1 MSCCIPRRRSRSSRT
16 REAQCRSCTTAA
28 SNPSPRSSS
37 SSEAQVPES
46 RQLLDDAFRRSAG
59 APGRDGTRD
68 RFHQAGWGVT
78 LALLAMLLPVGVFG
92 EDLDARRTR
101 ALSLFDAALRAD
113 RTAITQAHAD
123 LAGVLAERPNDALAR
138 VHFGWLLLLEA
149 RELPLLEARARA
161 GEGLKEMDAAVDA
174 APHDPVVRLVRARC
188 GYQLPLVLGREPL
201 AEADFKWLLSWLA
214 GESAA
219 PPLPAE
225 ALRREIYF
233 HAGAFAL
240 KRRDAIRAVHL
251 LEQAAAVPASS
262 PSDDDVQS
270 MLALARRELSSQGHG
285 QAPHPDQ
292 G

>member
-1 MSCCIPRRRSRSSRT
+1 MQ
-16 REAQCRSCTTAA
+16 A
-28 SNPSPRSSS
+28 
-37 SSEAQVPES
+37 PES
-46 RQLLDDAFRRSAG
+46 RQLLDDASLRSAG
-59 APGRDGTRD
+59 DSGRERTWG
-68 RFHQAGWGVT
+68 RFHRAGPGVT
-78 LALLAMLLPVGVFG
+78 LALLALLVPVGLFG

-123 LAGVLAERPNDALAR
+123 LVVVLAERTNDALAR

-149 RELPLLEARARA
+149 RELPMLEARARA
-161 GEGLKEMDAAVDA
+161 AAGIKEMDAAVDA

-188 GYQLPLVLGREPL
+188 DYQLPLVLGREAL
-201 AEADFKWLLSWLA
+201 AEADFKWLLSGLE
-214 GESAA
+214 GESA
-219 PPLPAE
+219 PPRPLPAE

-251 LEQAAAVPASS
+251 LERAAAVPASS
-262 PSDDDVQS
+262 PSEDDVQS

-285 QAPHPDQ
+285 EDPHPDQ